1 MKGAIMDRSIPP
13 ISKEQPLFIFPAFER
28 RTLSNGMKILFV
40 HDPSSPLI
48 SISLTMRIGAVHEH
62 ISGLSRAVAGLMIA
76 GTSTKRAQ
84 DISMLIDRLGLS
96 FGFYASWDAC
106 ECSSIGLAI
115 HTDSILDL
123 MSECLFDSQFPED
136 EIHLKKEL
144 MIAEHEQYA
153 VDPEYLA
160 ARASN
165 ARMFSHHP
173 YGKSRIGTPSSIA
186 LINQDTC
193 KAFHQNMLQTPDAFF
208 TISGN
213 CSPDHMMNALEEKF
227 GHWKPKEDALSI
239 PQASY
244 SNDMLCI
251 IAPKADAVQTALHIA
266 FPSIGM
272 NHPDFPLFRIAS
284 TAFGGYF
291 ASHINHVLREVHG
304 YTYGAFAQ
312 SYGRKGSNTYNIQTQ
327 VGNEVTE
334 HSIQL
339 IFQELKTMQE
349 TMLEE
354 EECETVMNYLL
365 GTLVQGMETNQQIS
379 SRLKMIEFNQ
389 LAEDYHKNLFET
401 IAQADRNRVFE
412 IQQQYFDPKHCI
424 ISASGSKEVL
434 ESILSTYG
442 ETTLFQES

>member
-1 MKGAIMDRSIPP
+1 
-13 ISKEQPLFIFPAFER
+13 
-28 RTLSNGMKILFV
+28 
-40 HDPSSPLI
+40 
-48 SISLTMRIGAVHEH
+48 
-62 ISGLSRAVAGLMIA
+62 
-76 GTSTKRAQ
+76 
-84 DISMLIDRLGLS
+84 
-96 FGFYASWDAC
+96 
-106 ECSSIGLAI
+106 
-115 HTDSILDL
+115 
-123 MSECLFDSQFPED
+123 
-136 EIHLKKEL
+136 
-144 MIAEHEQYA
+144 
-153 VDPEYLA
+153 
-160 ARASN
+160 
-165 ARMFSHHP
+165 
-173 YGKSRIGTPSSIA
+173 
-186 LINQDTC
+186 
-193 KAFHQNMLQTPDAFF
+193 
-208 TISGN
+208 
-213 CSPDHMMNALEEKF
+213 
-227 GHWKPKEDALSI
+227 
-239 PQASY
+239 
-244 SNDMLCI
+244 
-251 IAPKADAVQTALHIA
+251 
-266 FPSIGM
+266 
-272 NHPDFPLFRIAS
+272 
-284 TAFGGYF
+284 
-291 ASHINHVLREVHG
+291 VHG

-334 HSIQL
+334 HSMQL